1 MTDGKWVTDDYYE
14 DECLAKCAENGF
26 TPYAPVQE
34 EEIAAATHGVA
45 GIRGD
50 REREQL
56 IAISKTNALSPFYTL
71 GGPSTHFG
79 GAGIDPWSDGGY
91 GNKRARL
98 RGAGVTAEDWMY
110 KTALESRGIDELLK
124 GYREERVGLLEG
136 KDLNGWVWN
145 TEERTDR
152 PSKPEITGG
161 ESPNIKS
168 SGLKPPTMDRQRS
181 GLSREVTFEPEP
193 TVFEHERNRGEGE
206 EYKDWV
212 NQEYDNSMEM
222 IKEVDEPNGA
232 NTSALT
238 SLSEIV
244 MSTTKDEIRV
254 ETEQEAMERR
264 AKYSYGA
271 GGWFHGSIKAAYE
284 VCLFLSNPAFIVFL
298 SYRVPPLMQS
308 RIRY

>member
-1 MTDGKWVTDDYYE
+1 
-14 DECLAKCAENGF
+14 
-26 TPYAPVQE
+26 
-34 EEIAAATHGVA
+34 
-45 GIRGD
+45 
-50 REREQL
+50 L

-110 KTALESRGIDELLK
+110 KTAMESRGIDQLLK

-161 ESPNIKS
+161 ESPKP

-193 TVFEHERNRGEGE
+193 TVFQSERQRQGEGGEGE

-212 NQEYDNSMEM
+212 NQEYDTSMEM
-222 IKEVDEPNGA
+222 IKEVDETNGP

-254 ETEQEAMERR
+254 ETEQEALERR
-264 AKYSYGA
+264 AKYSYGT
-271 GGWFHGSIKAAYE
+271 GGWFQGSIKAAYE
-284 VCLFLSNPAFIVFL
+284 VRHPVSYPTFILFFHTTFPYNCDLRLSD
-298 SYRVPPLMQS
+298 
-308 RIRY
+308 